1 MVYKGERLDL
11 MTTYGGG
18 APAPVLR
25 DPPGGWLTRALEPA
39 AETPSFWVDDPVL
52 RCCNQAYGL
61 AIAHRAYEVGLGHLV
76 HALTLDV
83 EAIDVLRA
91 YNVNVTTLRHESAAI
106 MADELSMPY
115 GAESYAPANSEE
127 FVMVLRFAADR
138 AYARR
143 SPISTDD
150 IVDTLFDMKSDHT
163 SRSLLSRHRADWRLR
178 TRPDLQ
184 AEEPPR
190 PRTSV
195 PTPTDSFQNTRID
208 ALERAVHEL
217 SADLAHNRQTFV
229 ELIDELRGGRV
240 EHETGGTNGTGPNP
254 GLIEAG
260 ETTAEEGALIDR
272 LYAMERSVET
282 KFDELARAW
291 DVLGK
296 RIDQLEDAVEAT
308 PAPESAGLT
317 AQALTDISNK
327 TAEAVGDK
335 LAGADLSALSGK
347 IAQLDGALATLPE
360 RLSALERRLTQG
372 NGPAAANMA
381 ALVERLTSLEDLIG
395 KGGDASIE
403 TAPLLAALS
412 KIEGRVADTG
422 LIAEGLAER
431 LDGIDVAIEGP
442 GVGDARI
449 KAFIDEAVQGVGD
462 TFDHQRDEIAR
473 AVVNAV
479 AARLGALSSQ
489 VEERQQE
496 QTQQMT
502 AHAERITALD
512 GKTTNDTERVLG
524 AVAGIDQNSAATH
537 DALIKLNTNQQTLAN
552 SFEQLRTDWKAEIG
566 ALEQRMKDG
575 SVGSVGGMSTLHAK
589 VDHLQQLLAARQPFW
604 TRFRIWLYGTDDWY
618 AASWGKRGNVEA

>member
-11 MTTYGGG
+11 MTSYGGN

-25 DPPGGWLTRALEPA
+25 DPPGWLTRALEPA
-39 AETPSFWVDDPVL
+39 PDTPSFWVEDPVL

-83 EAIDVLRA
+83 EAIDVLRTH
-91 YNVNVTTLRHESAAI
+91 NVNVTTLRHESAAI

-115 GAESYAPANSEE
+115 GADSYAPANSEE
-127 FVMVLRFAADR
+127 FVTVLRFAADR

-163 SRSLLSRHRADWRLR
+163 SRNLLSRHRADWRLR

-184 AEEPPR
+184 PEETT
-190 PRTSV
+190 RTRSV

-217 SADLAHNRQTFV
+217 SADLAQNRQTFV
-229 ELIDELRGGRV
+229 ELIDELRGGSGDRDAV
-240 EHETGGTNGTGPNP
+240 GANGTGSKP
-254 GLIEAG
+254 GLIDADEHVPQD
-260 ETTAEEGALIDR
+260 GAIVDR
-272 LYAMERSVET
+272 LYAMEHNVES

-296 RIDQLEDAVEAT
+296 RIDQLEDAVDA
-308 PAPESAGLT
+308 APEGAGLD
-317 AQALTDISNK
+317 AQALTDLSNK

-335 LAGADLSALSGK
+335 LAGADLASLAAK
-347 IAQLDGALATLPE
+347 IAQLDGALSTLPE
-360 RLSALERRLTQG
+360 RLSALERRLAQG
-372 NGPAAANMA
+372 SGPAAASMS
-381 ALVERLTSLEDLIG
+381 ALVDRLAAMEDLITQ
-395 KGGDASIE
+395 GGGNNIE
-403 TAPLLAALS
+403 TAPLLAALA
-412 KIEGRVADTG
+412 KIEGRVDDTG

-431 LDGIDVAIEGP
+431 LDGLDVAIDGQGP
-442 GVGDARI
+442 GDARI
-449 KAFIDEAVQGVGD
+449 KALLDDAILGVSE
-462 TFDHQRDEIAR
+462 TFDNQRDEIAR
-473 AVVNAV
+473 AVVNSV
-479 AARLGALSSQ
+479 TARLGALSSM

-496 QTQQMT
+496 QSRQM
-502 AHAERITALD
+502 AAYGDRLSALE

-524 AVAGIDQNSAATH
+524 AVGGIDQNSAATH

-552 SFEQLRTDWKAEIG
+552 SFEQLRGDWKAEMDG
-566 ALEQRMKDG
+566 LEQRLKDG
-575 SVGSVGGMSTLHAK
+575 SVGSVGGLSPLHAK
-589 VDHLQQLLAARQPFW
+589 IDHLNQLLAARKPFW
-604 TRFRIWLYGTDDWY
+604 TRFRIWLYGTEDWY
-618 AASWGKRGNVEA
+618 AASWGKRGNIEA